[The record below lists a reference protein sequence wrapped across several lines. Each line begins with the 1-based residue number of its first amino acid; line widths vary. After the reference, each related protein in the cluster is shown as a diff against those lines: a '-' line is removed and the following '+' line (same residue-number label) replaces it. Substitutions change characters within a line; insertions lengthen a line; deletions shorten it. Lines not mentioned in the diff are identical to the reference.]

1 LSGHTIHF
9 KFSPLLTKKGYE
21 KEGIRPLVCFAL
33 FCFAN
38 SFLSSLVLS
47 SLLLFIPYMPSS
59 RIALA
64 MKA

>member
-1 LSGHTIHF
+1 
-9 KFSPLLTKKGYE
+9 
-21 KEGIRPLVCFAL
+21 LVCFAL